1 MAEMRG
7 TWYIVPTAFGADGA
21 LDLESQ
27 RRLIDA
33 AIGWGVDGLTVL
45 GVMGEAN
52 ALSDEE
58 RRAVLDAVRE
68 AAAGRVP
75 IAVGCTASSAHGV
88 IALAQ
93 EARDRGAAAVMVSPP
108 TLITN
113 IDLLPDFYARIAKE
127 GGLELIIQ
135 DHPAS
140 SGVKMPASVILRSA
154 EASGATVD

>member
-1 MAEMRG
+1 MVEMRG

-68 AAAGRVP
+68 AAAERVRSP
-75 IAVGCTASSAHGV
+75 SAARRAARGASSPS
-88 IALAQ
+88 
-93 EARDRGAAAVMVSPP
+93 RR
-108 TLITN
+108 
-113 IDLLPDFYARIAKE
+113 R
-127 GGLELIIQ
+127 
-135 DHPAS
+135 
-140 SGVKMPASVILRSA
+140 R
-154 EASGATVD
+154 ASGARRR